1 MRPKASSSPTAR
13 CTASPPAS
21 GPRTSRRRTAWPAP
35 SRPALSG
42 STRTTST
49 IPQRR
54 SAATSS
60 RGSGETWDARRW
72 TTIRS
77 SRPCGLDYECGVRNA
92 ECGIEG
98 PRSVNEAYICAA
110 LRTPV
115 GKHGGALAGVR
126 ADDLAAIPIKA
137 VVERSGVD
145 PLVIDDVIL
154 GCTNQAGEDN
164 RNVARMA
171 LLLAGL
177 PVEVPGQ
184 TVSRLCG
191 SGVQAVASAAQAIKA
206 DEGAVFIAGGV
217 ENMTRAPYVTLK
229 TGEAWS
235 RRAPETADTTVGWRF
250 TNPRLKQDWTIS
262 LGETAEVVAQRYK
275 ITRAE
280 QDAFAVESQRPADA
294 ALKACVFTDGLV
306 WFPPPDG
313 TTFAKDEY
321 PRAGTTLESVAKLK
335 PAFRSDGTVTAASSS
350 GINDG
355 AAALLIMGRSK
366 AVEGGGGRWQPLAR
380 VVATAVAGV
389 DPSCMGLG
397 PIPATQ
403 KVLKRAGLSIE
414 QIDLIELN
422 EAFAAQAI
430 ACVRELRLDPAKVNI
445 YGGAIALGHPLG
457 ATGARLL
464 TTLVHALRR
473 TQSRYGLC
481 AMCIGV
487 GQGIA
492 MIVERA

>member
-1 MRPKASSSPTAR
+1 MGNR
-13 CTASPPAS
+13 
-21 GPRTSRRRTAWPAP
+21 
-35 SRPALSG
+35 
-42 STRTTST
+42 
-49 IPQRR
+49 
-54 SAATSS
+54 
-60 RGSGETWDARRW
+60 
-72 TTIRS
+72 
-77 SRPCGLDYECGVRNA
+77 
-92 ECGIEG
+92 
-98 PRSVNEAYICAA
+98 EAYICAA

-126 ADDLAAIPIKA
+126 ADDLAAVPIKA
-137 VVERSGVD
+137 IVERSGID
-145 PLVIDDVIL
+145 PASIDDVIL

-184 TVSRLCG
+184 TVNRLCG
-191 SGVQAVASAAQAIKA
+191 SGLQAAASAAQAIKA
-206 DEGAVFIAGGV
+206 GEGEVFIAGGV

-229 TGEAWS
+229 SGEAWS
-235 RRAPETADTTVGWRF
+235 RKAPETADTTVGWRF
-250 TNPRLKQDWTIS
+250 TNPRFKKEWTIA
-262 LGETAEVVAQRYK
+262 LGETAEVVAGRYK

-280 QDAFAVESQRPADA
+280 QDAFAVESQRRAEA
-294 ALKACVFTDGLV
+294 ALKACVFTDELV
-306 WFPPPDG
+306 PVPLPDG
-313 TTFAKDEY
+313 ATFAKDEY
-321 PRAGTTLESVAKLK
+321 PRAGVTFDSVAKLK
-335 PAFRSDGTVTAASSS
+335 PAFRKDGTVTAASSS

-355 AAALLIMGRSK
+355 AAALLLTREGAGERGRST
-366 AVEGGGGRWQPLAR
+366 PLAR
-380 VVATAVAGV
+380 IVATAVAGV

-397 PIPATQ
+397 PIPATH
-403 KVLKRAGLSIE
+403 KVLKRARMTID

-430 ACVRELRLDPAKVNI
+430 ACIRELELDPAKVNI

-464 TTLVHALRR
+464 TTLVHALGR
-473 TQSRYGLC
+473 THGRYGL
-481 AMCIGV
+481 ATMCIGV

>member
-1 MRPKASSSPTAR
+1 
-13 CTASPPAS
+13 
-21 GPRTSRRRTAWPAP
+21 
-35 SRPALSG
+35 
-42 STRTTST
+42 
-49 IPQRR
+49 
-54 SAATSS
+54 
-60 RGSGETWDARRW
+60 
-72 TTIRS
+72 
-77 SRPCGLDYECGVRNA
+77 
-92 ECGIEG
+92 
-98 PRSVNEAYICAA
+98 VNEAYICAA

-115 GKHGGALAGVR
+115 GKHGGSLASVR

-145 PLVIDDVIL
+145 PRSIDDVIF

-184 TVSRLCG
+184 TVNRLCG
-191 SGVQAVASAAQAIKA
+191 SGLQAAASAAQAIKA
-206 DEGAVFIAGGV
+206 DEGSVFIAGGV

-229 TGEAWS
+229 SGEPWS

-250 TNPRLKQDWTIS
+250 TNPRMKKEWTIA
-262 LGETAEVVAQRYK
+262 LGETAELVAERYK

-280 QDAFAVESQRPADA
+280 QDAFAVESQRRADA
-294 ALKACVFTDGLV
+294 ALTACVFTDELV
-306 WFPPPDG
+306 RVPLTDG

-321 PRAGTTLESVAKLK
+321 PRSGTTLESVAKLK
-335 PAFRSDGTVTAASSS
+335 PAFQQDGTVTAASSS

-355 AAALLIMGRSK
+355 AAALLIK
-366 AVEGGGGRWQPLAR
+366 GGKGGIEPLAR

-389 DPSCMGLG
+389 DPSYMGLG

-403 KVLKRAGLSIE
+403 KVLKRAGLTID

-430 ACVRELRLDPAKVNI
+430 ACIRELKLDPAKVNI

-473 TQSRYGLC
+473 TKSRYGLC